1 MLVPSQ
7 QPSLPKLGKPGEE
20 TFTRAPCYRLVGSIS
35 ASADRQLCGSN
46 RMSQGSSRPRR
57 CPRPEA
63 GLCCPRGAPSVAVG
77 PTPPEPWSKVEGGG
91 QGRPTE
97 KRQEDAAVKG
107 KRQPAAPEPSLTPEL
122 LNKWMYYNLKMSY
135 FFFFEMESYSVA
147 TLECTGAILAHRSLY
162 LPGSSDSS
170 ASAYRVP
177 GITAHCSPH
186 QPRMTG
192 AGGLQRTEPG
202 VRQ

>member
-107 KRQPAAPEPSLTPEL
+107 KRQPAAPEPSLTPGSISFSFNRRALIQDLTGASSFWTLKLVSQLRRGWGRCTGTRYVAQAGLEL
-122 LNKWMYYNLKMSY
+122 LGLRDPP
-135 FFFFEMESYSVA
+135 A
-147 TLECTGAILAHRSLY
+147 
-162 LPGSSDSS
+162 S
-170 ASAYRVP
+170 ASRAALTTGV
-177 GITAHCSPH
+177 GHCVLLRAEKSK
-186 QPRMTG
+186 
-192 AGGLQRTEPG
+192 L
-202 VRQ
+202 